1 MFNVTNELQKTT
13 IFFIIDII
21 AVLVFTWLWFKYYDK
36 NEKKKPFDES
46 LKFTI
51 AMQIYFFAYY
61 FLFDSFWEYMYRS
74 D

>member
-1 MFNVTNELQKTT
+1 MFNVTNELQKTI

-21 AVLVFTWLWFKYYDK
+21 AVLVFTWLWFTYYDK
-36 NEKKKPFDES
+36 NEKKNPFDES

-51 AMQIYFFAYY
+51 AMQIYFFTYY
-61 FLFDSFWEYMYRS
+61 FLFDSFWEYMHGS